1 MRAIFRCV
9 AYAETRLPEEEENP
23 VRLWEQRP
31 LQKCA
36 TSVNSEH
43 ASLPNLR
50 GECKSLVAYH
60 FAVVVQFAGHR
71 PRNAMIP
78 VQLRAMAPFLPGRLN
93 SRTRSSEL
101 RNQRASRCPAASC
114 ARSIEVMP
122 RFVEPTKSE
131 RYRPGTPLKCPRHLT
146 DSGCDASNV
155 VMWVQFLPGV
165 PSACSSTD

>member
-1 MRAIFRCV
+1 MRATFRCV

-60 FAVVVQFAGHR
+60 FAVVVQLAGHR

-78 VQLRAMAPFLPGRLN
+78 VQLRAMAPFLPGRLRVGHEALTFGIN
-93 SRTRSSEL
+93 
-101 RNQRASRCPAASC
+101 
-114 ARSIEVMP
+114 V
-122 RFVEPTKSE
+122 RFVVRQPTV
-131 RYRPGTPLKCPRHLT
+131 
-146 DSGCDASNV
+146 AV
-155 VMWVQFLPGV
+155 
-165 PSACSSTD
+165 A